1 MCICV
6 HDIIKSIVNNGGM
19 SMYDVVIVGSGPAG
33 VSAALYLK
41 RAKKDILLISKG
53 EGALKKADKIEN
65 YYGIERITGDE
76 LYKTGIRQV
85 ERLGVPIENDE
96 VTNISFEQHFTITT
110 VNSEFEAK
118 NVIIATG
125 TNRVT
130 PNIKGVK
137 EFEGKGVN
145 YCAICD
151 AFFYKDKD
159 VAVVGAGNYA
169 IHEANQLKNVAN
181 SVTIL
186 TNGSKMVQNR
196 DAADFDIEEE
206 KIREFRGD
214 RSIEEVEFD
223 NNKTKKIDGVFIAI
237 GTATSTDLARK
248 IGALVKNNNIV
259 VNENMETT
267 VKGLYA
273 CGDCTGGLL
282 QVNKAVYEGAKAAVS
297 IISNKE

>member
-130 PNIKGVK
+130 LNIKGVK
-137 EFEGKGVN
+137 EFEGKGVS

-159 VAVVGAGNYA
+159 VAVVGDGNYA

-214 RSIEEVEFD
+214 KSIEEVEFD
-223 NNKTKKIDGVFIAI
+223 NNKKKKIDGVFIAI